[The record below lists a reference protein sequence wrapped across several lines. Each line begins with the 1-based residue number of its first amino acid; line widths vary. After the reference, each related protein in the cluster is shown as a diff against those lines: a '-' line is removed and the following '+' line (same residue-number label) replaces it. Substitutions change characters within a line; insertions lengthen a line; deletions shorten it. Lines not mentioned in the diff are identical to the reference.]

1 MLPVAVMCTLC
12 ANRDER
18 SRLHQESTMKIYDDY
33 VLPALLDCLCG
44 VSDIAEQRQQAVPA
58 ASGTVLEI
66 GMGTGLNL
74 PYYDERRVDKV
85 IGLDPSVASFRKALE
100 RSASRPFPVEYLG
113 LSGEDIPL
121 PEDSMDSIVLTYT
134 LCSIAEPAKALSEMR
149 RVLKPGGKLIF
160 CEHGKS
166 SGERVYRW
174 QQRVTPVWKRLV
186 GGCHLDR
193 DIPGLIGNA
202 GFRVLEMESGYI
214 NESVLQ
220 RLAAFQYRGV
230 AVIA

>member
-1 MLPVAVMCTLC
+1 
-12 ANRDER
+12 
-18 SRLHQESTMKIYDDY
+18 MKIYDDY
-33 VLPALLDCLCG
+33 LLPTLLDCLCG
-44 VSDIAEQRQQAVPA
+44 MSDIAEQRQQTVPA

-74 PYYDERRVDKV
+74 PYYDERLVDKV

-100 RSASRPFPVEYLG
+100 RSAARRFPVEYLG
-113 LSGEDIPL
+113 LRGEDIPL
-121 PEDSMDSIVLTYT
+121 PDNSMDSIVLTYT
-134 LCSIAEPAKALSEMR
+134 LCSIAEPGKALNEMR

-166 SGERVYRW
+166 SGECVHRW
-174 QQRVTPVWKRLV
+174 QRRITPVWKRLV

-193 DIPGLIGNA
+193 DIPGLINTA
-202 GFRVLEMESGYI
+202 GFRMVEIDSGYI
-214 NESVLQ
+214 NDSMLL

>member
-1 MLPVAVMCTLC
+1 
-12 ANRDER
+12 
-18 SRLHQESTMKIYDDY
+18 MKIYEDY
-33 VLPALLDCLCG
+33 ILPTLLDCLCG
-44 VSDIAEQRQQAVPA
+44 MSDITEQRQRAVPGA
-58 ASGTVLEI
+58 RGTVLEI

-85 IGLDPSVASFRKALE
+85 IGLDPSVASFRKALK
-100 RSASRPFPVEYLG
+100 RSATRPFPVEYLG
-113 LSGEDIPL
+113 LRGEDIPL
-121 PEDSMDSIVLTYT
+121 PDDSMDSIVLTYT
-134 LCSIAEPAKALSEMR
+134 LCSITQPHQALAEMR

-174 QQRVTPVWKRLV
+174 QRRVTPVWKRLV

-193 DIPGLIGNA
+193 DIPGLINSA
-202 GFRVLEMESGYI
+202 GFRVAEMDSGYI
-214 NESVLQ
+214 NESRLL